1 MHFVTAGMSAR
12 RASWLAWSHT
22 RGRAAQAGTCEAPR
36 VPGLPVWTRLCPVDV
51 LRHPVLAGVA
61 ELLAAPETRAAL
73 HAGQCA
79 GAYPAEVVAELR
91 RLGVAKLFTSDAE
104 VFHLCGLNAIA
115 AAVDGSLAIT
125 LGVNAL
131 ALLPVHLGA
140 GPELRRRVFA
150 KIDAG
155 AFAAML
161 LTELDHGSNLLRNEA
176 AAVPHETGGWRLSGE
191 KHLINGATRH
201 DVLVSLMR
209 TARGGAVAF
218 GDFTVFCVDRDD
230 SVEALPRWST
240 LPARAADIA
249 GVRFHGTHVPEDSVV
264 GKLGDGFSL
273 VQRTLT
279 LSRGGISGLASGC
292 ASGALALALD
302 YARTRDVYGAPILN
316 LDAIADHLVAHAELD
331 LVAAAMAVKAA
342 VAANALG
349 IGAAIYTAAAKLACC
364 ALAEEAVEQGRRV
377 VSSRALLAD
386 RPYEPFVRDV
396 TLYGVFDGTSHLML
410 TDLGLRLPTI
420 VKAREEVE
428 PTLPRVAAMY
438 GAAPRPL
445 AALGDAR
452 APVRHLDLGAHARAL
467 DAIDGGV
474 PFTAFI
480 ALADG
485 LVSLGRGLRGHKA
498 WNDQGVRFALAEAL
512 AWLECAFAVVEL
524 ADPPRRA
531 AVGVPAWPEGQTVS
545 RDILVGALA
554 GLGLRLR
561 ARLLAVAAAADLPVP
576 TDMPHVE
583 LDLIGARAAARAGAR
598 AYVRSTMA

>member
-1 MHFVTAGMSAR
+1 MCS
-12 RASWLAWSHT
+12 SISYPD
-22 RGRAAQAGTCEAPR
+22 E
-36 VPGLPVWTRLCPVDV
+36 
-51 LRHPVLAGVA
+51 VLAA
-61 ELLAAPETRAAL
+61 
-73 HAGQCA
+73 
-79 GAYPAEVVAELR
+79 LR
-91 RLGVAKLFTSDAE
+91 RLGIARLFTDEAE
-104 VFHLCGLNAIA
+104 VFHLCGLNALT

-140 GPELRRRVFA
+140 APELRQRVFA
-150 KIDAG
+150 KIDGG

-176 AAVPHETGGWRLSGE
+176 SAAPHPAGGFRLSGE

-201 DVLVSLMR
+201 DVLVALMR

-218 GDFTVFCVDRDD
+218 GDFSVFCVDRDD
-230 SVEALPRWST
+230 TVEALPRWST

-249 GVRFHGTHVPEDSVV
+249 GVRFHDTQVPASNVV

-292 ASGALALALD
+292 ASGALELARA
-302 YARTRDVYGAPILN
+302 YAHTRDVYGAPIVN
-316 LDAIADHLVAHAELD
+316 LDAIADHLVAHVELD
-331 LVAAAMAVKAA
+331 LVTAAMAVKAA
-342 VAANALG
+342 LVANALG
-349 IGAAIYTAAAKLACC
+349 IGAAIYTAAAKFACC

-386 RPYEPFVRDV
+386 QPYEKFVRDV

-410 TDLGLRLPTI
+410 TDLSLRLPTI
-420 VKAREEVE
+420 VKAREDVE
-428 PTLPRVAAMY
+428 PTLPRLAALF
-438 GAAPRPL
+438 AAPPRPL
-445 AALGDAR
+445 HALGDAR
-452 APVRHLDLGAHARAL
+452 APVRHLDLAAHAAAL

-474 PFTAFI
+474 PFTAFA
-480 ALADG
+480 ALADALCG
-485 LVSLGRGLRGHKA
+485 LGRGLRGHPA
-498 WNDQGVRFALAEAL
+498 WSDQGVRFALAEAL
-512 AWLECAFAVVEL
+512 AWLECAFALVEL

-531 AVGVPAWPEGQTVS
+531 ALGLPALPEGHVPS
-545 RDILVGALA
+545 DILVGALA

-576 TDMPHVE
+576 PDLNFVE
-583 LDLIGARAAARAGAR
+583 RDLMTARAAARAGAR
-598 AYVRSTMA
+598 AYVRQSMS

>member
-1 MHFVTAGMSAR
+1 M
-12 RASWLAWSHT
+12 
-22 RGRAAQAGTCEAPR
+22 
-36 VPGLPVWTRLCPVDV
+36 
-51 LRHPVLAGVA
+51 
-61 ELLAAPETRAAL
+61 
-73 HAGQCA
+73 
-79 GAYPAEVVAELR
+79 R
-91 RLGVAKLFTSDAE
+91 RLGVARLFTSEAE

-140 GPELRRRVFA
+140 APELRRRVFQ
-150 KIDAG
+150 KIDDG

-176 AAVPHETGGWRLSGE
+176 SATPHPDGGYRLSGE

-201 DVLVSLMR
+201 DVLVALMR

-218 GDFTVFCVDRDD
+218 GDFSVFCVDRDD

-240 LPARAADIA
+240 LPARA
-249 GVRFHGTHVPEDSVV
+249 GRHRRRPVPRHMSPRTASSASSATASVW
-264 GKLGDGFSL
+264 SSAPSP
-273 VQRTLT
+273 

-292 ASGALALALD
+292 ASGALALARE
-302 YARTRDVYGAPILN
+302 YAHTRDVYGAPIVG

-331 LVAAAMAVKAA
+331 LVVAAMAVKAA

-377 VSSRALLAD
+377 VSSRALLAEQ
-386 RPYEPFVRDV
+386 PYERFVRDV

-410 TDLGLRLPTI
+410 TDLSLRLPQI
-420 VKAREEVE
+420 VKVRDDVE
-428 PTLPRVAAMY
+428 PTLPRVAAMF
-438 GAAPRPL
+438 AAPPRPL

-452 APVRHLDLGAHARAL
+452 APVRHFDLSAHARAL

-474 PFTAFI
+474 AFTAFI
-480 ALADG
+480 ALADAV
-485 LVSLGRGLRGHKA
+485 LVPRPRPPRP
-498 WNDQGVRFALAEAL
+498 QGVERPGRPLRPRRGPRLARVRVRAGR
-512 AWLECAFAVVEL
+512 AGRSA
-524 ADPPRRA
+524 PRRA
-531 AVGVPAWPEGQTVS
+531 AIGAPALPEGRAVS

-554 GLGLRLR
+554 GLGLRAR

-576 TDMPHVE
+576 ADMSQVE
-583 LDLIGARAAARAGAR
+583 RDLVAVRAAARPGAR
-598 AYVRSTMA
+598 AWVRSPCPEGQLARCPRRGRRK

>member
-1 MHFVTAGMSAR
+1 M
-12 RASWLAWSHT
+12 
-22 RGRAAQAGTCEAPR
+22 
-36 VPGLPVWTRLCPVDV
+36 PGLPVWTRLCPVDV
-51 LRHPVLAGVA
+51 LRHPVVAGVA
-61 ELLAAPETRAAL
+61 ELLAAPDIQAAL
-73 HAGQCA
+73 HEGQRAGT
-79 GAYPAEVVAELR
+79 YPAEVVAALR
-91 RLGVAKLFTSDAE
+91 RIGVARLYTDEAE

-140 GPELRRRVFA
+140 GPELRARIFK
-150 KIDAG
+150 KINDG

-176 AAVPHETGGWRLSGE
+176 AATPHPDGGYRLSGE
-191 KHLINGATRH
+191 KHLINGATHH
-201 DVLVSLMR
+201 DVLVALMR

-218 GDFTVFCVDRDD
+218 GDFSVFCVDRDD

-249 GVRFHGTHVPEDSVV
+249 GVRFHGTHVPEDSLV

-279 LSRGGISGLASGC
+279 LSRGGISGLASGS
-292 ASGALALALD
+292 ASGALALALA
-302 YARTRDVYGAPILN
+302 YAHTRDVYGAPIVG

-331 LVAAAMAVKAA
+331 LVTAAMAVKAA

-386 RPYEPFVRDV
+386 RPYEKFVRDV

-410 TDLGLRLPTI
+410 TDLSLRLPQI
-420 VKAREEVE
+420 VKARDDVE
-428 PTLPRVAAMY
+428 PTLPRVAAMF
-438 GAAPRPL
+438 AAPARPL

-452 APVRHLDLGAHARAL
+452 APVRHLDLPAHARAL

-474 PFTAFI
+474 GFSAFV
-480 ALADG
+480 ALADA
-485 LVSLGRGLRGHKA
+485 LVALGRGLRGHKA

-512 AWLECAFAVVEL
+512 AWLECAFAAVEL
-524 ADPPRRA
+524 ADPARRA
-531 AVGVPAWPEGQTVS
+531 AVGAPAWSSGQPVS
-545 RDILVGALA
+545 PDILVGALA
-554 GLGLRLR
+554 GLGLRAR
-561 ARLLAVAAAADLPVP
+561 ARLLEVAAAAGLPVP
-576 TDMPHVE
+576 GDMSEVE
-583 LDLIGARAAARAGAR
+583 RTLVATRTAARPGARAWVRAQ
-598 AYVRSTMA
+598 VP